1 VYWDRP
7 RQQIEVLLSGSGP
20 KTLELAGELGDG
32 AIIVPGIEE
41 AAIHQVVDCVA
52 RGSRSAGRDPAAVRI
67 VLWVGCALGPEEH
80 VWRDVAPWVRSVLRH
95 PLAFELSADVE
106 VARERIRESYDFA
119 LHMSHDYE
127 PPDSLTVDLLRRFA
141 LAGSQSQLAEELQK
155 LAELPVDEIVLV
167 IMGRNPVVQA
177 RSLNALVSAA
187 AANGGLVGRGT

>member
-1 VYWDRP
+1 
-7 RQQIEVLLSGSGP
+7 
-20 KTLELAGELGDG
+20 
-32 AIIVPGIEE
+32 
-41 AAIHQVVDCVA
+41 
-52 RGSRSAGRDPAAVRI
+52 
-67 VLWVGCALGPEEH
+67 
-80 VWRDVAPWVRSVLRH
+80 
-95 PLAFELSADVE
+95 VE